1 MNPLASFQLG
11 RRTTDSEARCNDI
24 FVSSFPMPFLYQS
37 THVGFSLLRC
47 VTKIFRR
54 FLVHLHFPGQHTHII
69 SGSFFKQHICRLRM
83 DRRKG
88 NCRGRSV
95 TEKLF
100 QECAG
105 DFTAMIRIGK
115 GSFGWKRILVQPV
128 EQLPSVHSRDF
139 GLHIMKMCVD
149 KSRHQDGTLIIDD
162 FRLRI
167 FLQQDSRCP
176 GFYNQSIADA

>member
-1 MNPLASFQLG
+1 MNPLAGFQLG
-11 RRTTDSEARCNDI
+11 WRTTDGEARCNDI
-24 FVSSFPMPFLYQS
+24 FVSSFPVPFLYQS

-47 VTKIFRR
+47 VTKIFRC
-54 FLVHLHFPGQHTHII
+54 FLVHLHFPGQHTHIV
-69 SGSFFKQHICRLRM
+69 SGSFFKQNICRLRM
-83 DRRKG
+83 NRRKG

-105 DFTAMIRIGK
+105 DFAAMIRIGK
-115 GSFGWKRILVQPV
+115 GSFGRKRILVQPV
-128 EQLPSVHSRDF
+128 EQLPTVHSRDF

-167 FLQQDSRCP
+167 FLQQDSRCS
-176 GFYNQSIADA
+176 GFYDQSIADA